1 MRVGTEDVLGEL
13 EKSKYIRARHAEGAG
28 TMILVPKKPSK
39 VAVKRESKTC
49 R

>member
-13 EKSKYIRARHAEGAG
+13 EKSKYIRVRRAEGAS

-39 VAVKRESKTC
+39 LAVKKESKTC